1 MVTPLTK
8 KRAVDVAVVVE
19 NQQILQMKEN
29 NHIPLVSCVVRTMEL
44 PCLVPVHVPYAVVF
58 NQWIMYH

>member
-8 KRAVDVAVVVE
+8 KRAMDMDME

-29 NHIPLVSCVVRTMEL
+29 DHIPLVSCVVRTIEL
-44 PCLVPVHVPYAVVF
+44 PHLVPIHIPYTVVF

>member
-1 MVTPLTK
+1 MVAPLTQ
-8 KRAVDVAVVVE
+8 KRAVDVAVVME

-29 NHIPLVSCVVRTMEL
+29 DHIPLVSCIVGTMEL
-44 PCLVPVHVPYAVVF
+44 PHLVPVHVPYTVVF

>member
-1 MVTPLTK
+1 MVALLTK
-8 KRAVDVAVVVE
+8 KRAVDMVVVVQ

-29 NHIPLVSCVVRTMEL
+29 DHIPLVSSVVRTMEL
-44 PCLVPVHVPYAVVF
+44 SRLVPIHVPYAVVF